1 MSKFICFF
9 ILILWAFKPFAQ
21 DLKKI
26 SEDFSVE
33 KSYEVLISQYKSN
46 AMIVE
51 DVFADSTTI
60 INFNVDLFCTNGIC
74 LNITSPIYFL
84 KIKGEL
90 NFSFRLENSYI
101 CILYLIDDVV
111 QTIELFEPK
120 NKIYIQYV
128 NIQEQ

>member
-1 MSKFICFF
+1 
-9 ILILWAFKPFAQ
+9 
-21 DLKKI
+21 
-26 SEDFSVE
+26 
-33 KSYEVLISQYKSN
+33 
-46 AMIVE
+46 MIVE
-51 DVFADSTTI
+51 DVFADSTTT
-60 INFNVDLFCTNGIC
+60 INFNVDLFCTNGFC
-74 LNITSPIYFL
+74 LSITSPIYFL

-101 CILYLIDDVV
+101 CILYLIDDVL